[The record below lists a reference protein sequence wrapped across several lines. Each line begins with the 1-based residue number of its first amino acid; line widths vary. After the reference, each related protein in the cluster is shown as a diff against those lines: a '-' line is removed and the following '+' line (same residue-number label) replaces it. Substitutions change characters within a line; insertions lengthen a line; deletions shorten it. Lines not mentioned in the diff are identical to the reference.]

1 MLTADQLRKLLT
13 YDPRTGVFRW
23 KVDRNNR
30 RSKVKLLATEPPNQL
45 R

>member
-30 RSKVKLLATEPPNQL
+30 RSEGEIAGHRTT
-45 R
+45 